1 MKLNKTLDYAPEE
14 FLDKDFICGVDE
26 VGRGCGAGPVVTA
39 AVILPKDFKSPLL
52 RDSKKLTEK
61 QRNEAYELILE
72 KAISISCN
80 AGSVSDI
87 DSIGINPATF
97 KTMTK
102 CIEELTTKP
111 EIILLDGTVWDKDS
125 KYKVT
130 LVPKGD
136 DTYMSIAAAAI
147 VAKVRRDEYM
157 GKLHELFPN
166 YDWIN
171 NMGYLTPK
179 HIEGIKT
186 NGVTKYHRKQY
197 VKNFI

>member
-1 MKLNKTLDYAPEE
+1 MKLDKTLDYAPNHLVKYEH
-14 FLDKDFICGVDE
+14 IVGMDE

-39 AVILPKDFKSPLL
+39 AVILPKNFSSPLL
-52 RDSKKLTEK
+52 RDSKKLSEK
-61 QRNEAYELILE
+61 QRKEAYKLILE
-72 KAISISCN
+72 NAISISCN
-80 AGSVSDI
+80 AGSVTDI
-87 DSIGINPATF
+87 DEIGINPTTF
-97 KTMTK
+97 KTMHK
-102 CIEELTTKP
+102 CLSELTVKP
-111 EIILLDGTVWDKDS
+111 DYILLDGTVWDNIGD
-125 KYKVT
+125 YRVE

-157 GKLHELFPN
+157 GKLHELHPQ
-166 YDWIN
+166 YDWVN

-186 NGVTKYHRKQY
+186 NGITKYHRKQY